1 MYDGLLDELLSY
13 DELRDVLLSYDELLP
28 CVDEPA
34 GFLYVCP
41 VVLRLVVPT
50 VAPDDAGLLDEV
62 LPLPTAARV
71 ETVLLVPN
79 DALDVVALLPL
90 TEELLPDDAL
100 FTLAVV
106 LPPMVSPR
114 EPL

>member
-1 MYDGLLDELLSY
+1 M
-13 DELRDVLLSYDELLP
+13 LRE
-28 CVDEPA
+28 
-34 GFLYVCP
+34 
-41 VVLRLVVPT
+41 VVLRVT
-50 VAPDDAGLLDEV
+50 VPDDAGLLDEV

-90 TEELLPDDAL
+90 TEELLLDVPL
-100 FTLAVV
+100 FTLAVA
-106 LPPMVSPR
+106 LPPTVSPR

>member
-1 MYDGLLDELLSY
+1 MYDGLLDELLS
-13 DELRDVLLSYDELLP
+13 

-41 VVLRLVVPT
+41 VVLRLVVLRLVVPT